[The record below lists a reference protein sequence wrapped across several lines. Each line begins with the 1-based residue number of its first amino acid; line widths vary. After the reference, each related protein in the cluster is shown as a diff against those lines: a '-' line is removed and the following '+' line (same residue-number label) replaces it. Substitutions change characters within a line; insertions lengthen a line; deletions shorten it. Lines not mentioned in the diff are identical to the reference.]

1 MGVDGQRESVKHSAE
16 KTTEND
22 RKRPKTTVE
31 RLHCVLTASLPVA
44 YWFRHPVRHLELST
58 YKGTKK
64 VRETSDMVRGL
75 PTESTKDTK
84 IKMHMKLDYKS
95 QQITQI
101 TQIIKS
107 VKFMWLYV
115 DKRKS
120 SNETNETNKRNHRI
134 RRNAQKYIMVQER
147 NKKVSVSFCVVCG

>member
-1 MGVDGQRESVKHSAE
+1 MFRWKTWAMIPRMFHEENIVFQTCRAVVFRQKVGLTVVLRWSYGGLMIQVTE
-16 KTTEND
+16 K
-22 RKRPKTTVE
+22 R
-31 RLHCVLTASLPVA
+31 
-44 YWFRHPVRHLELST
+44 LELST

-107 VKFMWLYV
+107 VKFM
-115 DKRKS
+115 
-120 SNETNETNKRNHRI
+120 
-134 RRNAQKYIMVQER
+134 
-147 NKKVSVSFCVVCG
+147 

>member
-22 RKRPKTTVE
+22 RKRPKTTVK